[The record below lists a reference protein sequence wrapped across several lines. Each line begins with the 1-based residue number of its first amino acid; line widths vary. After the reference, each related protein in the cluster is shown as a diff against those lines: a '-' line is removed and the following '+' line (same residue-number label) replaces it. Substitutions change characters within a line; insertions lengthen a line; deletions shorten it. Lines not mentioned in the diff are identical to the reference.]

1 MKNRTNI
8 LTGYKILSLL
18 FAFILVITTLFPVII
33 VSASSSGGGHVTEI
47 PSGGHEWTEAEINE
61 FFGLSGIEKAG
72 ITFYSCV
79 EHILM
84 QAGIFVNGRDL
95 KQAFE
100 NDDALLER
108 INKIWNNTNV
118 KPHRAQNGKI
128 DSVVVSKVVTNELL
142 TILKD
147 IGKKPDNGGYELIKT
162 VPVNKVSALYF
173 HNSVDYRSMYDLVK
187 DNGGIMGLYYSGQSA
202 YFYKIDPRSYY
213 VRGNGSSVNGKNY
226 YGVRIYKN
234 VNDGAVTYKPYYLA
248 KTNVAV
254 SSWDDTENLHLSSIN
269 SFNKIEFKLYDCY
282 SAYTGYYSSNPFV
295 SYAFVVSS
303 TGVPIPVFNS
313 VSDLVAYTVANN
325 LYYTTSDYTGEGQE
339 VIIDYDELD
348 KILSGY
354 YNGMYDMLQHLIE
367 QNGGNALTPEQVQ
380 ALADQVAESFD
391 MLKTE
396 INKGFEEQDKLI
408 QANSNILKAIKSVME
423 KGFEDIKEL
432 LDGISKKLENLKID
446 TGGTGGG
453 LIVGGVDI
461 LLDLAEFVKDFV
473 VDTEKGVATL
483 ATGFTDI
490 VGLMAKKFPFSI
502 PWDISLFIAR
512 FAHAPEAPVFEI
524 PVILSRY
531 GIDEK
536 FVIDFSDFE
545 IISKISR
552 SILSVLYA
560 ISLIKFTD
568 KVIMTKKGGV
578 V

>member
-1 MKNRTNI
+1 MKNKLKQLFVYFLCTFLI
-8 LTGYKILSLL
+8 LNTCTVTVY
-18 FAFILVITTLFPVII
+18 
-33 VSASSSGGGHVTEI
+33 ASSGDGHETGER
-47 PSGGHEWTEAEINE
+47 PSGSHEWTETEINE

-72 ITFYSCV
+72 ITFYSCI

-84 QAGIFVNGRDL
+84 QAGVLVNGQDL
-95 KQAFE
+95 KQSFE
-100 NDDALLER
+100 NDSALRKR
-108 INKIWNNTNV
+108 INEIWNDTNI

-128 DSVVVSKVVTNELL
+128 DSVIVSKAVTNELL
-142 TILKD
+142 AIMKD

-173 HNSVDYRSMYDLVK
+173 HNSADYRSMYELLK
-187 DNGGIMGLYYSGQSA
+187 ANNGLMGLYYSGQNA
-202 YFYKIDPRSYY
+202 FYYKLEPNTYY
-213 VRGNGSSVNGKNY
+213 VRGNLNSLNNKY
-226 YGVRIYKN
+226 FRAIRIYKN
-234 VNDGAVTYKPYYLA
+234 INDSPITYTPYYLA
-248 KTNVAV
+248 KVDEAV
-254 SSWDDTENLHLSSIN
+254 SSWNDTEKLHRSTAATLN
-269 SFNKIEFKLYDCY
+269 QLEFFLYDYY
-282 SAYTGYYSSNPFV
+282 SAYTSHYPGNPLSSRPFI
-295 SYAFVVSS
+295 VSS
-303 TGVPIPVFNS
+303 TGVSVPVFNTLK
-313 VSDLVAYTVANN
+313 DLVAYSVANN
-325 LYYTTSDYTGEGQE
+325 LYYTTSDYTGEGAE
-339 VIIDYDELD
+339 VTIDYDELD

-354 YNGMYDMLQHLIE
+354 YSGMYDMLQRLIE

-391 MLKTE
+391 MLKAE

-408 QANSNILKAIKSVME
+408 QANSNILKAIKSIME
-423 KGFEDIKEL
+423 KGFEDINKA
-432 LDGISKKLENLKID
+432 LDGILKKLENLKVD
-446 TGGTGGG
+446 TGGSVGG
-453 LIVGGVDI
+453 LIVGGIDI
-461 LLDLAEFVKDFV
+461 LLDLAEFIKDFV

-490 VGLMAKKFPFSI
+490 VGLMSKKFPFSI
-502 PWDISLFIAR
+502 PWDISIFIAR

-524 PVILSRY
+524 PVILPRY

-568 KVIMTKKGGV
+568 KVISTKKGGV